1 VGSSLSPVDL
11 ARIMLSAP
19 SLPELRHLFL
29 HPPPQARPMMRWW
42 WFGPEVSRADIERD
56 LSTMA
61 AAGIGGVEVSYVY
74 PLVEHPTTLGSD
86 EFLADLAFAADVA
99 ERLGL
104 RFDVTLGS
112 GWSFGGPHIGPE
124 HAARRLRWERREIG
138 PAALSIAGGRQAWPG
153 DELVGVYLGAGSLQE
168 EPEAYASLPIGADW
182 TVDVPAGTGT
192 RVVLT
197 VTAGVT
203 GQNVKR
209 AAAGAEG
216 PVHDHYAAA
225 AVRRHLAALGDRLV
239 SAVGASR
246 LGSVFCD
253 SLEVYH
259 ADWTP
264 MLPQEFAHRRG
275 YRPEPELWRL
285 VTDGPGSARF
295 RADYHRTLSELYEDN
310 FLVPLAEWAHGHGV
324 PLRVQ
329 SYGEPP
335 ATLASYAHVDGI
347 EGEQWGWTR
356 MPPTK
361 WASSAAHH
369 LGVPIVSSETWTWV
383 HAPSFRATPLDLLGE
398 AHEHF
403 LLGVNQLIGHGWPCS
418 PRPSGPEAGLGWF
431 FYASAALDDRNAWWP
446 AAADLLAYLQRLSG
460 LLRLGEPVR
469 DVLLYLPTTDAYARL
484 GTAGSLDLWRTLAGM
499 VDPRLIGSL
508 RTAGY
513 DLALLDDDT
522 AALVEPTADLVV
534 VLPGRVTVPAAT
546 RAWLDRVEAVGG
558 RVLTVEDDD
567 DAATLV
573 GRHLAPDLSLQPT
586 RTDVG
591 MVHRRIGDLDVHLVV
606 NTGPQLRTQRV
617 VPRNARTRIEV
628 WDPRDGAVVSVAA
641 EPGASGIEV
650 TLAPYQALVLVGH
663 DGDPS
668 VVGRPGSRAAS
679 ARPGRPLAAGWRLVR
694 LDGTD
699 LGPVSLP
706 HRWEDDPQI
715 GPDFSGTLA
724 YVATITTPPHSGRV
738 HLDLGDGRAADDAG
752 AGRESG
758 IEGHSYRVQLA
769 PPVGEVV
776 RVLVDDVPV
785 ATLWAPPYVCDLT
798 DRLAGR
804 REVVLRLEVS
814 NTTANALA
822 ADTTVAG
829 WVADAERWH
838 GRRFRMQALDR
849 VREGLTSGLLTVPE
863 LVLG

>member
-1 VGSSLSPVDL
+1 
-11 ARIMLSAP
+11 
-19 SLPELRHLFL
+19 
-29 HPPPQARPMMRWW
+29 MMRWW
-42 WFGPEVSRADIERD
+42 WFGPEVARTDIERD
-56 LSTMA
+56 LSAMA

-74 PLVEHPTTLGSD
+74 PLVEHPTRLGSD
-86 EFLADLAFAADVA
+86 EFLADLAYAADVA

-112 GWSFGGPHIGPE
+112 GWSFGGPHIDPE

-138 PAALSIAGGRQAWPG
+138 PAALPIAGSRQAWPG
-153 DELVGVYLGAGSLQE
+153 DELIGVYLGAGSLQE
-168 EPEAYASLPIGADW
+168 PPEAFVSLPVSADG
-182 TVDVPAGTGT
+182 TVQVPAGAGT

-197 VTAGVT
+197 ATAGLT

-216 PVHDHYAAA
+216 PVHDHYDAG
-225 AVRRHLAALGDRLV
+225 AVRQHLNALGDRLIA
-239 SAVGASR
+239 AVGAHR

-264 MLPQEFAHRRG
+264 TLPEEFVGRRG
-275 YRPEPELWRL
+275 YRLEPELWRL
-285 VTDGPGSARF
+285 VDDGPDSAGF
-295 RADYHRTLSELYEDN
+295 RADYHRTLSELYEDS
-310 FLVPLAEWAHGHGV
+310 FLIPLAEWAHGHGV

-369 LGVPIVSSETWTWV
+369 LGVPIVSSETWTWA

-418 PRPSGPEAGLGWF
+418 PRPDGPGLGWF

-446 AAADLLAYLQRLSG
+446 AAAELMAYLQRLSG

-484 GTAGSLDLWRTLAGM
+484 GTATSLDLWRTLAAM
-499 VDPRLIGSL
+499 IDPRLIGSL
-508 RTAGY
+508 RSAGY
-513 DLALLDDDT
+513 DLALLDDGL
-522 AALVEPTADLVV
+522 AALVEPAADLVV
-534 VLPGRVTVPAAT
+534 VLPGRVTVPAPT
-546 RAWLDRVEAVGG
+546 RAWLDRVEAAGG
-558 RVLTVEDDD
+558 RVLTVEADD
-567 DAATLV
+567 DAASIV
-573 GRHLAPDLSLQPT
+573 GRHLAPDLSSHPH
-586 RTDVG
+586 REDVG

-606 NTGPQLRTQRV
+606 NTGPHRRTQRV
-617 VPRNARTRIEV
+617 VPRDAHRRIEV
-628 WDPRDGAVVSVAA
+628 WDPSDGAVVAVTSD
-641 EPGASGIEV
+641 PGSNGIEIE
-650 TLAPYQALVLVGH
+650 LAPYQALVLVGH
-663 DGDPS
+663 DGEPS
-668 VVGRPGSRAAS
+668 AVERPSAEAATRPERRA
-679 ARPGRPLAAGWRLVR
+679 LDDGWRLVR
-694 LDGTD
+694 PDGTD
-699 LGPVSLP
+699 LGEVSLP
-706 HRWEDDPQI
+706 HRWEDDPRI

-724 YVATITTPPHSGRV
+724 YVTTISTPPDAAPIRIDLGEGRPADDGGSGRE
-738 HLDLGDGRAADDAG
+738 R
-752 AGRESG
+752 G
-758 IEGHSYRVQLA
+758 IEGHSYRVQLV

-776 RVLVDDVPV
+776 RVLVDDEPV
-785 ATLWAPPYVCDLT
+785 ATLWAPPYACDLT
-798 DRLAGR
+798 AQLRGKVSAR
-804 REVVLRLEVS
+804 LRLEVS

-822 ADTTVAG
+822 ADDTVDR

-849 VREGLTSGLLTVPE
+849 VREGLASGLLAVPE
-863 LVLG
+863 LSWPRSSR

>member
-1 VGSSLSPVDL
+1 MASSLT
-11 ARIMLSAP
+11 
-19 SLPELRHLFL
+19 ELRQTFL
-29 HPPPQARPMMRWW
+29 HPPPEARPMMRWW
-42 WFGPEVSRADIERD
+42 WFGPEAARADIERD
-56 LSTMA
+56 LTTMA

-74 PLVEHPTTLGSD
+74 PLVEHPTRLGS
-86 EFLADLAFAADVA
+86 EKFLADLAYAADVA

-112 GWSFGGPHIGPE
+112 GWSFGGPHIDTE

-138 PAALSIAGGRQAWPG
+138 PAGLRIFGGRQAWPG
-153 DELVGVYLGAGSLQE
+153 DELIGAYLGAGSLQE
-168 EPEAYASLPIGADW
+168 EPETYEPLPIGPDG
-182 TVDVPAGTGT
+182 TVDVPAGAGT

-197 VTAGVT
+197 ATAGFT

-216 PVHDHYAAA
+216 PVHDHYDPA
-225 AVRRHLAALGDRLV
+225 AVRRHLSALGDRLIA
-239 SAVGASR
+239 AVGAHR

-264 MLPQEFAHRRG
+264 TLPAEFVRRRG
-275 YRPEPELWRL
+275 YRAEPELWRL
-285 VTDGPGSARF
+285 VRDDPDAARF

-347 EGEQWGWTR
+347 EGEQWGWKR

-361 WASSAAHH
+361 WASSAAQH
-369 LGVPIVSSETWTWV
+369 LGVAIVSSETWTWV
-383 HAPSFRATPLDLLGE
+383 HAPSFRATPLDLKGE

-418 PRPSGPEAGLGWF
+418 PRPAGPGAGLGWF

-446 AAADLLAYLQRLSG
+446 AAADLMAYLQRLSG

-469 DVLLYLPTTDAYARL
+469 EVLLYLPTTDAYARL
-484 GTAGSLDLWRTLAGM
+484 GTATSLDLWRTLAGLI
-499 VDPRLIGSL
+499 DPRLIGSL
-508 RTAGY
+508 RAAGY

-522 AALVEPTADLVV
+522 AALVEPAAGLVV
-534 VLPGRVTVPAAT
+534 VLPGEVTAPAAT
-546 RAWLDRVEAVGG
+546 RAWLARVEAAGG
-558 RVLTVEDDD
+558 RVLTVAEDDD
-567 DAATLV
+567 AVTLV
-573 GRHLAPDLSLQPT
+573 GRHRAPDLTLHPT

-591 MVHRRIGDLDVHLVV
+591 MVHRRIGDLDVHLLV
-606 NTGPQLRTQRV
+606 NAGPHPRSQRV
-617 VPRNARTRIEV
+617 VPRLRRSRIEV
-628 WDPRDGAVVSVAA
+628 WDPTDGAVTTVVSDL
-641 EPGASGIEV
+641 GTDGIDV
-650 TLAPYQALVLVGH
+650 VLAPYQALVLVGH
-663 DGDPS
+663 DDEPSAVDRPRADPLH
-668 VVGRPGSRAAS
+668 RPQR
-679 ARPGRPLAAGWRLVR
+679 RTLDAGWRLVR

-699 LGPVSLP
+699 LGEVSLP
-706 HRWEDDPQI
+706 HRWEDDPRI

-724 YVATITTPPHSGRV
+724 YVATVEARPDDGRIR
-738 HLDLGDGRAADDAG
+738 LDLGDGRPADFSG

-758 IEGHSYRVQLA
+758 IEGHSYRVELV

-776 RVLVDDVPV
+776 RVLVDDAPV
-785 ATLWAPPYVCDLT
+785 STLWAPPYACDLT
-798 DRLAGR
+798 EQLRGKDAV
-804 REVVLRLEVS
+804 ELRLEVS

-822 ADTTVAG
+822 ADDTVGA

-838 GRRFRMQALDR
+838 GRRFRMQALER
-849 VREGLTSGLLTVPE
+849 VREGVSSGLLTVPE
-863 LVLG
+863 IVLG